1 MTIKASAFVRP
12 ALLLVLAAALSA
24 CSWLGIGSGSK
35 QKPAD
40 LGPNVP
46 VLAVRQSWT
55 ARIGSVEG
63 LPLEAQ
69 VNGHVV
75 TLAARDGTVAALDG
89 RTGGDIWRTQLR
101 TPLSAGVGSD
111 GKWTAVVTHD
121 NQLVVLEGGK
131 ELWRQRLG
139 TQVFTP
145 PLVAGWRVF
154 VLGAD
159 RSVSAF
165 DAATGRRLW
174 AQTRTSDPL
183 VLRQAGVLLPVRDT
197 LVAGISGRMVGFNP
211 DNGSIRWEAPIASA
225 RGTNDLER
233 LIDLVGR
240 VSREGD
246 SVCARAFQAAV
257 GCVDTARGTVA
268 WTQLASGAE
277 GVHGD
282 ADYVYGTESNGL
294 VVAWRR
300 QDGTRAWTVD
310 RLKFRKL
317 TAPLALGRAVV
328 IGDNTGLVHLLARDD
343 GAPLNR
349 LSTDDS
355 GVAAAPVVAGETLVV
370 VTRKGN
376 VYGFR
381 PE

>member
-1 MTIKASAFVRP
+1 MTTKASAFLRF
-12 ALLLVLAAALSA
+12 ALLLVLAAVLSA
-24 CSWLGIGSGSK
+24 CSWLGIGGGSK

-55 ARIGSVEG
+55 ARIGSVES
-63 LPLEAQ
+63 LPLEVQ

-89 RTGGDIWRTQLR
+89 RTGGDIWRTDLR

-111 GKWTAVVTHD
+111 GKWAAVVTHD

-282 ADYVYGTESNGL
+282 ADYVYGTESNGI

-300 QDGTRAWTVD
+300 LDGTRAWTVD

-355 GVAAAPVVAGETLVV
+355 GVAAAPVVAGETLIV

>member
-1 MTIKASAFVRP
+1 MTTQASAFLRF
-12 ALLLVLAAALSA
+12 ALLLVFSAVLSA
-24 CSWLGIGSGSK
+24 CSWLGIGSSAK

-46 VLAVRQSWT
+46 VLGVRQSWT
-55 ARIGSVEG
+55 ATIGSVEG
-63 LPLEAQ
+63 LPLEVQ

-139 TQVFTP
+139 TQVFTA

-225 RGTNDLER
+225 RGANDLER

-257 GCVDTARGTVA
+257 GCVDTARGTVV

-300 QDGTRAWTVD
+300 LDGTRAWTVD

-355 GVAAAPVVAGETLVV
+355 GVATAPVVAGETLIV
-370 VTRKGN
+370 VTRKGS

>member
-12 ALLLVLAAALSA
+12 ALLLVLSAVLSA
-24 CSWLGIGSGSK
+24 CSWLGIGSSAK
-35 QKPAD
+35 QKPAE

-89 RTGGDIWRTQLR
+89 RTGGDIWRTDLH

-300 QDGTRAWTVD
+300 RDGTRAWTVD

-376 VYGFR
+376 VYGFH

>member
-89 RTGGDIWRTQLR
+89 RTGGDIWRTDLH

-300 QDGTRAWTVD
+300 RDGTRAWTVD

>member
-12 ALLLVLAAALSA
+12 ALLLVLSAVLSA
-24 CSWLGIGSGSK
+24 CSWLGIGSSAK

-55 ARIGSVEG
+55 ARVGSVEG
-63 LPLEAQ
+63 LPLEVQ

-89 RTGGDIWRTQLR
+89 RTGGDIWRTDLR

-111 GKWTAVVTHD
+111 GKWAAVVTHD

-211 DNGSIRWEAPIASA
+211 DNGSIRWEVPIASA

-300 QDGTRAWTVD
+300 LDGTRAWTVD

-317 TAPLALGRAVV
+317 SAPLALGRAVV

>member
-1 MTIKASAFVRP
+1 MTTQASAFLRF
-12 ALLLVLAAALSA
+12 ALLLVFSAVLSA
-24 CSWLGIGSGSK
+24 CSWLGIGSSAK

-55 ARIGSVEG
+55 ATIGSVEG
-63 LPLEAQ
+63 LPLEVQ

-111 GKWTAVVTHD
+111 GKWAAVVTHD

-257 GCVDTARGTVA
+257 GCVDTARGTVL

-300 QDGTRAWTVD
+300 RDGTRAWTVD

>member
-12 ALLLVLAAALSA
+12 ALLLVLSAVLSA
-24 CSWLGIGSGSK
+24 CSWLGIGSSAK

-55 ARIGSVEG
+55 ARIGNVEG

-89 RTGGDIWRTQLR
+89 RTGGDIWRTDLH

-300 QDGTRAWTVD
+300 RDGTRAWTVD

>member
-12 ALLLVLAAALSA
+12 ALLLVLSAVLSA
-24 CSWLGIGSGSK
+24 CSWLGIGSSAK
-35 QKPAD
+35 QKPAE

-89 RTGGDIWRTQLR
+89 RTGGDIWRTDLH

-257 GCVDTARGTVA
+257 GCVDTARGTVV

-282 ADYVYGTESNGL
+282 VDYVYGTESNGL

>member
-12 ALLLVLAAALSA
+12 ALLLVLSAVLSA
-24 CSWLGIGSGSK
+24 CSWLGIGSSAK

-55 ARIGSVEG
+55 ARIGNVEG

-89 RTGGDIWRTQLR
+89 RTGGDIWRTDLH

-257 GCVDTARGTVA
+257 GCVDTARGTVL

-300 QDGTRAWTVD
+300 RDGTRAWTVD

>member
-1 MTIKASAFVRP
+1 LRF
-12 ALLLVLAAALSA
+12 ALLLVLAAVLSA
-24 CSWLGIGSGSK
+24 CSWLGIGGGSK

-55 ARIGSVEG
+55 ARVGSVEG
-63 LPLEAQ
+63 LPLEVQ

-89 RTGGDIWRTQLR
+89 RTGGDIWRTDLR

-111 GKWTAVVTHD
+111 GKWAAVVTHD

-257 GCVDTARGTVA
+257 GCVDTARGTVL

-300 QDGTRAWTVD
+300 RDGTRAWTVD

>member
-1 MTIKASAFVRP
+1 MTIKACAFVRP
-12 ALLLVLAAALSA
+12 ALLLVLSAVLSA
-24 CSWLGIGSGSK
+24 CSWLGIGSSAK
-35 QKPAD
+35 QKPAE

-89 RTGGDIWRTQLR
+89 RTGGDIWRTDLH

-300 QDGTRAWTVD
+300 RDGTRAWTVD

>member
-1 MTIKASAFVRP
+1 MTTKASAFMRF
-12 ALLLVLAAALSA
+12 ALLLVLAAVLSA
-24 CSWLGIGSGSK
+24 CSWLGIGSSAK

-121 NQLVVLEGGK
+121 NHLVVLEGGK

-246 SVCARAFQAAV
+246 IVCARAFQAAV
-257 GCVDTARGTVA
+257 GCVDTTRGTVL

-300 QDGTRAWTVD
+300 RDGTRAWTVD
-310 RLKFRKL
+310 RLRFRKL

-328 IGDNTGLVHLLARDD
+328 IGDDTGLVHLLARDD

-349 LSTDDS
+349 LNTDDS

-370 VTRKGN
+370 VTRKGS

>member
-12 ALLLVLAAALSA
+12 ALLLVLSAVLSA
-24 CSWLGIGSGSK
+24 CSWLGIGSSAK
-35 QKPAD
+35 QKACRA
-40 LGPNVP
+40 GPNVP

-89 RTGGDIWRTQLR
+89 RTGGDIWRTDLR

>member
-12 ALLLVLAAALSA
+12 ALLLVLSAVLSA
-24 CSWLGIGSGSK
+24 CSWLGIGSSAK

-89 RTGGDIWRTQLR
+89 RTGGDIWRTDLR

-111 GKWTAVVTHD
+111 GKWAAVVTHD

>member
-12 ALLLVLAAALSA
+12 ALLLVLSAVLSA
-24 CSWLGIGSGSK
+24 CSWLGIGSSAK
-35 QKPAD
+35 QKPAE

-55 ARIGSVEG
+55 ARIGNVEG

-89 RTGGDIWRTQLR
+89 RTGGDIWRTDLH

-257 GCVDTARGTVA
+257 GCVDTARGTVL

-300 QDGTRAWTVD
+300 RDGTRAWTVD

>member
-12 ALLLVLAAALSA
+12 ALLLVLSAVLSA
-24 CSWLGIGSGSK
+24 CSWLGIGSSAK

-55 ARIGSVEG
+55 ARIGNVEG

-69 VNGHVV
+69 VNAHVV

-89 RTGGDIWRTQLR
+89 RTGGDIWRTDLH

-257 GCVDTARGTVA
+257 GCVDTARGTVL

-300 QDGTRAWTVD
+300 RDGTRAWTVD

>member
-12 ALLLVLAAALSA
+12 ALLLVLSAVLSA
-24 CSWLGIGSGSK
+24 CSWLGIGSSAK

-89 RTGGDIWRTQLR
+89 RTGGDIWRTDLR

-111 GKWTAVVTHD
+111 GKWAAVVTHD

-257 GCVDTARGTVA
+257 GCVDTARGTVL

>member
-12 ALLLVLAAALSA
+12 ALLLVLSAVLSA
-24 CSWLGIGSGSK
+24 CSWLGIGSSAK
-35 QKPAD
+35 QKPAE

-55 ARIGSVEG
+55 ARIGNVEG

-69 VNGHVV
+69 VNGHMV

-89 RTGGDIWRTQLR
+89 RTGGDIWRTDLH

>member
-12 ALLLVLAAALSA
+12 ALLLVLSAVLSA
-24 CSWLGIGSGSK
+24 CSWLGIGSSAK
-35 QKPAD
+35 QKPAE

-55 ARIGSVEG
+55 ARIGNVEG

-89 RTGGDIWRTQLR
+89 RTGGDIWRTDLH

>member
-12 ALLLVLAAALSA
+12 ALLLVLSAVLSA
-24 CSWLGIGSGSK
+24 CSWLGIGSSAK
-35 QKPAD
+35 QKPAE

-55 ARIGSVEG
+55 ARIGNVEG

-89 RTGGDIWRTQLR
+89 RTGGDIWRTDLR

-111 GKWTAVVTHD
+111 GKWAAVVTHD

>member
-89 RTGGDIWRTQLR
+89 RTGGDIWRTDLR

-111 GKWTAVVTHD
+111 GKWAAVVTHD

-300 QDGTRAWTVD
+300 LDGTRAWTVD

>member
-12 ALLLVLAAALSA
+12 ALLLVLSAVLSA
-24 CSWLGIGSGSK
+24 CSWLGIGSSAK
-35 QKPAD
+35 QKPAE

-89 RTGGDIWRTQLR
+89 RTGGDIWRTDLH

>member
-12 ALLLVLAAALSA
+12 ALLLVLSAVLSA
-24 CSWLGIGSGSK
+24 CSWLGIGSSAK
-35 QKPAD
+35 QKPAE

-89 RTGGDIWRTQLR
+89 RTGGDIWRTDLR

-111 GKWTAVVTHD
+111 GKWAAVVTHD

>member
-1 MTIKASAFVRP
+1 MTTKASAFLRFVF
-12 ALLLVLAAALSA
+12 LLLASAVLSA

-63 LPLEAQ
+63 LPLEAN

-89 RTGGDIWRTQLR
+89 RTGGDIWRIDLR

-246 SVCARAFQAAV
+246 IVCARAFQAAV
-257 GCVDTARGTVA
+257 GCVDTARGTVL

-349 LSTDDS
+349 LNTDDS
-355 GVAAAPVVAGETLVV
+355 GVAAAPVVAGETLIV

>member
-12 ALLLVLAAALSA
+12 ALLLVLSAVLSA
-24 CSWLGIGSGSK
+24 CSWLGIGSSAK
-35 QKPAD
+35 QKAGRA
-40 LGPNVP
+40 GPNVP

-89 RTGGDIWRTQLR
+89 RTGGDIWRTDLR

-111 GKWTAVVTHD
+111 GKWAAVVTHD

-300 QDGTRAWTVD
+300 RDGTRAWTVD